1 MRSLS
6 RDSRI
11 LQRQLPACT
20 VSSAW
25 DRRFGR
31 YQRRTAS
38 NSDGNGSFRC
48 KTKISVEL
56 VFTYCRTVVFYLR
69 DGVCRSV
76 DRACYSHEGGYAFI
90 GVSLRVCFLFLYQQD
105 YPKIFN
111 RFSRNSVKKVARGP
125 RKKSSDF
132 RGNLGPVTVTER
144 LRCGT
149 DVTPREVFL
158 TVTILRHQRLWRSNA
173 LY

>member
-56 VFTYCRTVVFYLR
+56 VFPYCRTVVFYLR

-90 GVSLRVCFLFLYQQD
+90 GVSLRVCFLFVYQQD

-111 RFSRNSVKKVARGP
+111 RFSRNSVKKRWHVDHGRN
-125 RKKSSDF
+125 RQIF
-132 RGNLGPVTVTER
+132 VVILVR
-144 LRCGT
+144 LLLLKGYGVVPT
-149 DVTPREVFL
+149 
-158 TVTILRHQRLWRSNA
+158 
-173 LY
+173 